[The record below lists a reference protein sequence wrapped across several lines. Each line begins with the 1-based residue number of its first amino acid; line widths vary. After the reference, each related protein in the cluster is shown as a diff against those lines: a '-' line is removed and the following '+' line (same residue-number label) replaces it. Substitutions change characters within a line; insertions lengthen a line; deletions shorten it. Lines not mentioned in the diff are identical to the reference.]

1 MFINETGVIGQ
12 IFMYASTNLTGSLFL
27 SLLGIIILIIAI
39 FMLFRIPIEFIAILI
54 LPIMIVFMAYES
66 QMLAIT
72 GAFILYMGFLT
83 AKNIF

>member
-39 FMLFRIPIEFIAILI
+39 FMLFRIPIEFTAILI

-66 QMLAIT
+66 QMLVIT
-72 GAFILYMGFLT
+72 GAFILYLGFLT